1 LKKLQYYINQLRAEF
16 AYLPKNLGYLFSS
29 KKRAIYIGCTGH
41 ENLGDEVVYDAVR
54 KLLGAEIYLYPIFYI
69 KPSSGKYLR
78 RLIVKKPDLII
89 LGGGTLIRK
98 KISESYLRLF
108 YKYHQKY
115 PSAKL
120 AVYGSGVG
128 DTHLAAQIGFP
139 TDVENWKGILNKCIF
154 IGVRGK
160 LSKKV
165 LEEDWKVTTD
175 INILN
180 DPAIYFKKEKVKPKK
195 KQKRIGINFCD
206 MGGRL
211 YGLDQ
216 KALETF
222 AQNIIRELSAQGWN
236 IFLYPT
242 VASDLPYMKQI
253 LGPQLLAKVK
263 VYNNYKNFQKSLSFL
278 ESMDVLIGQRLH
290 SVIFAAISYTPFYAI
305 EYEVKT
311 SDFLNTLGLCNV
323 STRTDQLNVESVIE
337 KVARLYSDLD
347 NKQMELFNLIQIAHN
362 EQNYSSK
369 KFLDLFS
376 TR

>member
-1 LKKLQYYINQLRAEF
+1 MKKIWYYIIQLRAEI

-29 KKRAIYIGCTGH
+29 KKKAIYIGCIGH
-41 ENLGDEVVYDAVR
+41 ENLGDEVVYDAIQKV
-54 KLLGAEIYLYPIFYI
+54 LGREFYLYPIFYV

-78 RLIVKKPDLII
+78 RLIVKKPDVII

-115 PSAKL
+115 PLAKL

-139 TDVENWKGILNKCIF
+139 TDVQNWKYILNKCKF
-154 IGVRGK
+154 IGVRGE

-165 LEEDWKVTTD
+165 LEEDWKVTTE
-175 INILN
+175 INILH
-180 DPAIYFKKEKVKPKK
+180 DPALYFKKEKLKPKK
-195 KQKRIGINFCD
+195 KQKKIAINFCD

-216 KALETF
+216 AALETF
-222 AQNIIRELSAQGWN
+222 AQNIIRALLAQGWN

-263 VYNNYKNFQKSLSFL
+263 DYKNYKDFQKSLSFL

-311 SDFLNTLGLCNV
+311 SDFLNTLGLYNV
-323 STRTDQLNVESVIE
+323 STRSDQLNVESVIE
-337 KVARLYSDLD
+337 NIDRIYSDLD
-347 NKQMELFNLIQIAHN
+347 NKQMELFNLIEIAN
-362 EQNYSSK
+362 QQQNIVSQN
-369 KFLDLFS
+369 FMDLI
-376 TR
+376 